1 MSPKIF
7 KTLQNLANAGF
18 TQLSGQTL
26 SLSGVTIIG
35 NSGKFSYA
43 VDLHSTYTA
52 RSIVDASY
60 VTGQTAI
67 IRNIGSNQQII
78 YRDTGGITGATHFL
92 YNKTLPSL
100 SFGSNNCAHAIDS
113 AVIGGRNNIITSG
126 NTGSTIF
133 GGSDIILSA
142 ATYCRT
148 VVVPNLVIWETPQG
162 SGTLL
167 GWNPVTKKVY
177 LTSSSGGTGGG
188 DKNNVYSKTI
198 ISGSTGLTSGSTYVI
213 LVSGSTSITITL
225 PTNPLDGQ
233 AFKIKDAYGN
243 ALTNNII
250 INAGAGRT
258 IDGSQCATI
267 NTNYGAVQLMLG
279 TTCKWFT
286 LGFLN

>member
-1 MSPKIF
+1 MPPLIF
-7 KTLQNLANAGF
+7 KTLQTLANAGF

-26 SLSGVTIIG
+26 SLSGTTIIG
-35 NSGKFSYA
+35 NSGRFKYA
-43 VDLHSTYTA
+43 TDQHSIYTA

-67 IRNIGSNQQII
+67 IKNIGANQQII
-78 YRDTGGITGATHFL
+78 FRDTGGITGATHFL
-92 YNKTLPSL
+92 YNKVLPSL

-133 GGSDIILSA
+133 GGSDIVLSA

-167 GWNPVTKKVY
+167 NWNSLTKKVY
-177 LTSSSGGTGGG
+177 LANSSGGTGG

-213 LVSGSTSITITL
+213 LVSGITSTTITL
-225 PTNPLDGQ
+225 PTTPMPDQ
-233 AFKIKDAYGN
+233 AFKIKDACGN
-243 ALTNNII
+243 ALINNII
-250 INAGAGRT
+250 IDAGVGRT
-258 IDGSQCATI
+258 IDDSRCAVI
-267 NTNYGAVQLMLG
+267 NTDYGAVELMLG
-279 TTCKWFT
+279 STCKWFT